1 MKTIAYFVSENI
13 KTHQRFIY
21 NQIVKITNYRT
32 IVIGPFDNTD
42 RTEFPFENY
51 YNINKIKDLKKFFE
65 EQDIIAIHAH
75 HGSHGQEILPLCE
88 KYNIPLIVSI
98 RGRDGSDRPEI
109 FKKNAK
115 RYSALNKHGAHYYP
129 VCQYLAEG
137 LRRLGIPAKN
147 MHVLYGG
154 IELDLFPYANRTL
167 PTVGEIRVLSVGRLV
182 DKKGFVTLIKA
193 FKHIYSQ
200 YPNARLHIIG
210 AGEDEKRIKSTIA
223 EYNLKDVVILRG
235 AMDSKQVSDE
245 LKKAH
250 IFCLASQTANNG
262 DIEGI
267 PNALKEAMASGV
279 PVVST
284 RHAGIPELI
293 EHQRTGYLAPEKND
307 MELAK
312 GIQFFIENPDV
323 WTDYTERA
331 RKVIEEKFDVNKQ
344 IIEQQR
350 LYSLVNTVKI
360 ENATKKNTKAE
371 TEKETKAETE
381 KKTKA
386 ESEKNTNTETEKKK
400 KTKAVSEKNTESEK
414 KKKTKAVSEKNT
426 ESEKNTNTETET
438 EKKTKAESE
447 KNTNTETEKKKK
459 TKAVSEKNTETEK
472 KKKTKAESEKNTNT
486 ETEKNTNTETEKKK
500 KTKAES
506 EKNTN
511 TETEKKKKTKAE
523 SEKNTES
530 ENKKKTKA
538 ESEKKKEMKK
548 KSKTKTNT
556 QTKTE
561 KSKKKK

>member
-32 IVIGPFDNTD
+32 IVIGPFDNAD

-75 HGSHGQEILPLCE
+75 HGSHGQEILPVCE

-109 FKKNAK
+109 FGKNAK

-154 IELDLFPYANRTL
+154 IELDLFPYSNRTL

-193 FKHIYSQ
+193 FKRIYTQ

-210 AGEDEKRIKSTIA
+210 AGADEKRIKATIA

-250 IFCLASQTANNG
+250 IFCLASQTAKNG

-267 PNALKEAMASGV
+267 PNALKEAMASGL

-312 GIQFFIENPDV
+312 GIQFFMENPDI

-350 LYSLVNTVKI
+350 LYSLVNTVK
-360 ENATKKNTKAE
+360 
-371 TEKETKAETE
+371 
-381 KKTKA
+381 
-386 ESEKNTNTETEKKK
+386 
-400 KTKAVSEKNTESEK
+400 
-414 KKKTKAVSEKNT
+414 
-426 ESEKNTNTETET
+426 TETET
-438 EKKTKAESE
+438 ETKKKT
-447 KNTNTETEKKKK
+447 NTQTEKK
-459 TKAVSEKNTETEK
+459 TYTQTET
-472 KKKTKAESEKNTNT
+472 KKKTKAETDKKTNT
-486 ETEKNTNTETEKKK
+486 QMETKK
-500 KTKAES
+500 KTKAE
-506 EKNTN
+506 TD
-511 TETEKKKKTKAE
+511 
-523 SEKNTES
+523 
-530 ENKKKTKA
+530 
-538 ESEKKKEMKK
+538 KKKEMKK
-548 KSKTKTNT
+548 KSKTKT
-556 QTKTE
+556 KTE

>member
-1 MKTIAYFVSENI
+1 MRTIAYFVSENI

-32 IVIGPFDNTD
+32 IVIGPFDNAD

-75 HGSHGQEILPLCE
+75 HGSHGQEILPVCE

-109 FKKNAK
+109 FEKNAK

-167 PTVGEIRVLSVGRLV
+167 PTLGEIRVLSVGRLV

-193 FKHIYSQ
+193 FKRIYTQ

-210 AGEDEKRIKSTIA
+210 AGEDEKKIKSTIA

-250 IFCLASQTANNG
+250 IFCLASQTAKNG

-267 PNALKEAMASGV
+267 PNALKEAMASGL

-350 LYSLVNTVKI
+350 LYSLVNIVKT
-360 ENATKKNTKAE
+360 ENATKKK
-371 TEKETKAETE
+371 TKAETE
-381 KKTKA
+381 KKTY
-386 ESEKNTNTETEKKK
+386 TQ
-400 KTKAVSEKNTESEK
+400 
-414 KKKTKAVSEKNT
+414 
-426 ESEKNTNTETET
+426 
-438 EKKTKAESE
+438 
-447 KNTNTETEKKKK
+447 
-459 TKAVSEKNTETEK
+459 TETEK
-472 KKKTKAESEKNTNT
+472 KKKTKAESEKKK
-486 ETEKNTNTETEKKK
+486 EKKKEMKK
-500 KTKAES
+500 KTKAEM
-506 EKNTN
+506 EKKTN
-511 TETEKKKKTKAE
+511 TQTETKKKTKAE
-523 SEKNTES
+523 TEKKTNTETKTKKKTKA
-530 ENKKKTKA
+530 EMEKKTNKKKETKKKTKA

-548 KSKTKTNT
+548 KSKT
-556 QTKTE
+556 E
-561 KSKKKK
+561 KSKKKKNQVRKQHCVKEKKNKMTLFQSNGWKNE

>member
-51 YNINKIKDLKKFFE
+51 YNINKIKDLNKFFE

-75 HGSHGQEILPLCE
+75 HGSHGQEILPVCE

-109 FKKNAK
+109 FEKNAK

-154 IELDLFPYANRTL
+154 IELDLFPFSSRTL
-167 PTVGEIRVLSVGRLV
+167 PTAGEIRVLSVGRLV
-182 DKKGFVTLIKA
+182 DKKGFITLIKA
-193 FKHIYSQ
+193 FKRIYTQ

-250 IFCLASQTANNG
+250 IFCLASQTAKNG

-267 PNALKEAMASGV
+267 PNALKEAMASGL

-312 GIQFFIENPDV
+312 GIQFFMENPDI
-323 WTDYTERA
+323 WTDYSERA

-350 LYSLVNTVKI
+350 LYSLVNTEKTDT
-360 ENATKKNTKAE
+360 ATKKKTKAE
-371 TEKETKAETE
+371 SETKAYTQMETKKKTKAESETKTNTQNKTKKKTKAETE
-381 KKTKA
+381 KKTYMQM
-386 ESEKNTNTETEKKK
+386 ETN
-400 KTKAVSEKNTESEK
+400 
-414 KKKTKAVSEKNT
+414 
-426 ESEKNTNTETET
+426 
-438 EKKTKAESE
+438 KKTKAESE
-447 KNTNTETEKKKK
+447 KKTNTQMET
-459 TKAVSEKNTETEK
+459 N
-472 KKKTKAESEKNTNT
+472 
-486 ETEKNTNTETEKKK
+486 
-500 KTKAES
+500 
-506 EKNTN
+506 
-511 TETEKKKKTKAE
+511 
-523 SEKNTES
+523 
-530 ENKKKTKA
+530 KKTKA

-548 KSKTKTNT
+548 KSKTKT
-556 QTKTE
+556 KTE

>member
-21 NQIVKITNYRT
+21 NQIVKITNFRT
-32 IVIGPFDNTD
+32 IVIGPFDNSN

-75 HGSHGQEILPLCE
+75 HGSHGQEILPVCE

-109 FKKNAK
+109 FEKNSK

-154 IELDLFPYANRTL
+154 IELDLFPYSNRTL

-193 FKHIYSQ
+193 FKRIYTQ

-210 AGEDEKRIKSTIA
+210 AGEDEKKIKSTIA

-250 IFCLASQTANNG
+250 IFCLASQTAKNG

-267 PNALKEAMASGV
+267 PNALKEAMASGL

-312 GIQFFIENPDV
+312 GIQFFIENPDI
-323 WTDYTERA
+323 WTDYTVRA

-350 LYSLVNTVKI
+350 LYSLVNTVK
-360 ENATKKNTKAE
+360 
-371 TEKETKAETE
+371 
-381 KKTKA
+381 
-386 ESEKNTNTETEKKK
+386 TETA
-400 KTKAVSEKNTESEK
+400 T
-414 KKKTKAVSEKNT
+414 
-426 ESEKNTNTETET
+426 
-438 EKKTKAESE
+438 
-447 KNTNTETEKKKK
+447 
-459 TKAVSEKNTETEK
+459 
-472 KKKTKAESEKNTNT
+472 KKKTKAETKKKTYMQT
-486 ETEKNTNTETEKKK
+486 ATKK
-500 KTKAES
+500 KTKAEM
-506 EKNTN
+506 EKKTN
-511 TETEKKKKTKAE
+511 TQTAT
-523 SEKNTES
+523 
-530 ENKKKTKA
+530 KKKTKA

-548 KSKTKTNT
+548 KSKTKT
-556 QTKTE
+556 KTE

>member
-32 IVIGPFDNTD
+32 IVIGPFDNAD

-75 HGSHGQEILPLCE
+75 HGSHGQEILPVCE

-147 MHVLYGG
+147 IHVLYGG
-154 IELDLFPYANRTL
+154 IELDLFPYSNRTL
-167 PTVGEIRVLSVGRLV
+167 PRVGEIRVLSVGRLV

-193 FKHIYSQ
+193 FKRIYSQ
-200 YPNARLHIIG
+200 YPNAKLHIIG

-250 IFCLASQTANNG
+250 IFCLASQTAKNG

-267 PNALKEAMASGV
+267 PNALKEAMASGL

-307 MELAK
+307 IELAK
-312 GIQFFIENPDV
+312 GIQFFIENPDI
-323 WTDYTERA
+323 WTNYTERA

-350 LYSLVNTVKI
+350 LYSLVNTVKT
-360 ENATKKNTKAE
+360 ETATKKKTKVESEKNTQAATKKKTKVE
-371 TEKETKAETE
+371 SEKNTQAATKKKTKAETE
-381 KKTKA
+381 KKTYKQS
-386 ESEKNTNTETEKKK
+386 ES
-400 KTKAVSEKNTESEK
+400 
-414 KKKTKAVSEKNT
+414 
-426 ESEKNTNTETET
+426 

-447 KNTNTETEKKKK
+447 
-459 TKAVSEKNTETEK
+459 
-472 KKKTKAESEKNTNT
+472 
-486 ETEKNTNTETEKKK
+486 
-500 KTKAES
+500 
-506 EKNTN
+506 
-511 TETEKKKKTKAE
+511 
-523 SEKNTES
+523 
-530 ENKKKTKA
+530 
-538 ESEKKKEMKK
+538 KEMKK
-548 KSKTKTNT
+548 KSKTKT
-556 QTKTE
+556 KTE

>member
-32 IVIGPFDNTD
+32 IVIGPFDNAD

-75 HGSHGQEILPLCE
+75 HGSHGQEILPVCE

-109 FKKNAK
+109 FEKNVK

-154 IELDLFPYANRTL
+154 IELDLFPYSNRTL

-193 FKHIYSQ
+193 FKRIYTK

-250 IFCLASQTANNG
+250 IFCLASQTAKNG

-267 PNALKEAMASGV
+267 PNALKEAMASGL

-293 EHQRTGYLAPEKND
+293 EHQSTGYLAPEKNE

-312 GIQFFIENPDV
+312 GIQFFIENPDI

-350 LYSLVNTVKI
+350 LYSLVNTVKT
-360 ENATKKNTKAE
+360 ETATKKKTKAE
-371 TEKETKAETE
+371 TKKKTNMQAATEKKTYKQSESE

-386 ESEKNTNTETEKKK
+386 ESKK
-400 KTKAVSEKNTESEK
+400 KTNTQ
-414 KKKTKAVSEKNT
+414 
-426 ESEKNTNTETET
+426 TET
-438 EKKTKAESE
+438 
-447 KNTNTETEKKKK
+447 
-459 TKAVSEKNTETEK
+459 
-472 KKKTKAESEKNTNT
+472 KKKTKAESD
-486 ETEKNTNTETEKKK
+486 
-500 KTKAES
+500 
-506 EKNTN
+506 
-511 TETEKKKKTKAE
+511 
-523 SEKNTES
+523 
-530 ENKKKTKA
+530 
-538 ESEKKKEMKK
+538 KKKEMKK
-548 KSKTKTNT
+548 KSKTKT
-556 QTKTE
+556 KTE

>member
-75 HGSHGQEILPLCE
+75 HGSHGQEILPVCE

-267 PNALKEAMASGV
+267 PNALKEAMASGL

-350 LYSLVNTVKI
+350 LYSLVNTVKT
-360 ENATKKNTKAE
+360 ENATEKKTYTEME
-371 TEKETKAETE
+371 TETE
-381 KKTKA
+381 KKTY
-386 ESEKNTNTETEKKK
+386 TE
-400 KTKAVSEKNTESEK
+400 
-414 KKKTKAVSEKNT
+414 
-426 ESEKNTNTETET
+426 TETET

-447 KNTNTETEKKKK
+447 KNTNTETETKKRTKAETEKK
-459 TKAVSEKNTETEK
+459 TNTETETK
-472 KKKTKAESEKNTNT
+472 KRTKAESEKNTNT
-486 ETEKNTNTETEKKK
+486 ETETKKRTKAETEKKTNTETEK

-506 EKNTN
+506 EKKTNTQTEKKN
-511 TETEKKKKTKAE
+511 KNKAESEKKTYTQTETEKKTKAESEKKTNTQTEKKTKTKAE
-523 SEKNTES
+523 SEKNTET
-530 ENKKKTKA
+530 EKKNKNKA

-548 KSKTKTNT
+548 KSKT
-556 QTKTE
+556 E

>member
-32 IVIGPFDNTD
+32 IVIGPFDNAD

-75 HGSHGQEILPLCE
+75 HGSHGQEILPVCE

-109 FKKNAK
+109 FEKNAK

-154 IELDLFPYANRTL
+154 IELDLFPYSNRTL
-167 PTVGEIRVLSVGRLV
+167 PTIGEIRVLSVGRLV

-193 FKHIYSQ
+193 FKRIYTQ

-250 IFCLASQTANNG
+250 IFCLASQTAKNG

-267 PNALKEAMASGV
+267 PNALKEAMASGL

-293 EHQRTGYLAPEKND
+293 EHQGTGYLAPEKNE

-312 GIQFFIENPDV
+312 GIQFFIENPDI
-323 WTDYTERA
+323 WNDYTERA

-350 LYSLVNTVKI
+350 LYSLINTVKT
-360 ENATKKNTKAE
+360 ETATKT
-371 TEKETKAETE
+371 
-381 KKTKA
+381 KTKA
-386 ESEKNTNTETEKKK
+386 EMEKK
-400 KTKAVSEKNTESEK
+400 
-414 KKKTKAVSEKNT
+414 
-426 ESEKNTNTETET
+426 TNTETET
-438 EKKTKAESE
+438 
-447 KNTNTETEKKKK
+447 
-459 TKAVSEKNTETEK
+459 
-472 KKKTKAESEKNTNT
+472 KKKTKAEMEKKTNT
-486 ETEKNTNTETEKKK
+486 QTETKK
-500 KTKAES
+500 KTKAEM
-506 EKNTN
+506 EKKTN
-511 TETEKKKKTKAE
+511 TQTETKKKTKAE
-523 SEKNTES
+523 PEKKTNTQTETKKKTKA
-530 ENKKKTKA
+530 ETETKKKTKAEMEKKTNTQTETKKKTKA

-548 KSKTKTNT
+548 KSKTKT
-556 QTKTE
+556 K
-561 KSKKKK
+561 KSEKKK

>member
-75 HGSHGQEILPLCE
+75 HGSHGQEILPVCE

-210 AGEDEKRIKSTIA
+210 AGEDEKKIKSTIA

-250 IFCLASQTANNG
+250 IFCLASQTAKNG

-267 PNALKEAMASGV
+267 PNALKEAMASGL

-307 MELAK
+307 MELAN

-350 LYSLVNTVKI
+350 LYSLVNTVKT
-360 ENATKKNTKAE
+360 ENA
-371 TEKETKAETE
+371 TE
-381 KKTKA
+381 KKTYMQ
-386 ESEKNTNTETEKKK
+386 
-400 KTKAVSEKNTESEK
+400 
-414 KKKTKAVSEKNT
+414 
-426 ESEKNTNTETET
+426 TET

-447 KNTNTETEKKKK
+447 KNTETEMEKE
-459 TKAVSEKNTETEK
+459 TKVESEKNTETEK
-472 KKKTKAESEKNTNT
+472 KTNT
-486 ETEKNTNTETEKKK
+486 QTETKKK
-500 KTKAES
+500 
-506 EKNTN
+506 N
-511 TETEKKKKTKAE
+511 
-523 SEKNTES
+523 
-530 ENKKKTKA
+530 KA

-548 KSKTKTNT
+548 KSKTKT
-556 QTKTE
+556 KAE
-561 KSKKKK
+561 KSKKKNKSS

>member
-75 HGSHGQEILPLCE
+75 HGSHGQEILPVCE

-109 FKKNAK
+109 LEKNAK

-154 IELDLFPYANRTL
+154 IELDLFPYSNRTL
-167 PTVGEIRVLSVGRLV
+167 PRVGEIRVLSVGRLV

-193 FKHIYSQ
+193 FKRIYSQ

-210 AGEDEKRIKSTIA
+210 SGEDEKRIKSTIA

-235 AMDSKQVSDE
+235 AMDSKQVSAE

-250 IFCLASQTANNG
+250 IFCLASQTAKNG

-267 PNALKEAMASGV
+267 PNALKEAMASGL

-293 EHQRTGYLAPEKND
+293 EHQRTGYLAPEKNE

-312 GIQFFIENPDV
+312 GIQFFMENPDI

-350 LYSLVNTVKI
+350 LYSLVNTVK
-360 ENATKKNTKAE
+360 TDTV
-371 TEKETKAETE
+371 T
-381 KKTKA
+381 
-386 ESEKNTNTETEKKK
+386 KK
-400 KTKAVSEKNTESEK
+400 KTNTH
-414 KKKTKAVSEKNT
+414 T
-426 ESEKNTNTETET
+426 EM
-438 EKKTKAESE
+438 
-447 KNTNTETEKKKK
+447 
-459 TKAVSEKNTETEK
+459 
-472 KKKTKAESEKNTNT
+472 KKKTKAET
-486 ETEKNTNTETEKKK
+486 KK
-500 KTKAES
+500 KT
-506 EKNTN
+506 NTQ
-511 TETEKKKKTKAE
+511 TETKKNKKTETIKE
-523 SEKNTES
+523 TNLQTETKKN
-530 ENKKKTKA
+530 K
-538 ESEKKKEMKK
+538 KK
-548 KSKTKTNT
+548 KSKTKTK
-556 QTKTE
+556 TKTE

>member
-32 IVIGPFDNTD
+32 IVIGPFDNAD

-75 HGSHGQEILPLCE
+75 HGSHGQEILPVCE

-147 MHVLYGG
+147 IHVLYGG
-154 IELDLFPYANRTL
+154 IELDLFPYSNRTL
-167 PTVGEIRVLSVGRLV
+167 PRVGEIRVLSVGRLV

-193 FKHIYSQ
+193 FKRIYSQ
-200 YPNARLHIIG
+200 YPNAKLHIIG

-250 IFCLASQTANNG
+250 IFCLASQTAKNG

-267 PNALKEAMASGV
+267 PNALKEAMASGL

-307 MELAK
+307 IELAK
-312 GIQFFIENPDV
+312 GIQFFIENPDI
-323 WTDYTERA
+323 WTNYTERA

-350 LYSLVNTVKI
+350 LYSLVNTVKT
-360 ENATKKNTKAE
+360 ETATKKKTKVESEKNTQAATK
-371 TEKETKAETE
+371 KKTKAETE
-381 KKTKA
+381 KKTYKQS
-386 ESEKNTNTETEKKK
+386 ES
-400 KTKAVSEKNTESEK
+400 
-414 KKKTKAVSEKNT
+414 
-426 ESEKNTNTETET
+426 

-447 KNTNTETEKKKK
+447 
-459 TKAVSEKNTETEK
+459 
-472 KKKTKAESEKNTNT
+472 
-486 ETEKNTNTETEKKK
+486 
-500 KTKAES
+500 
-506 EKNTN
+506 
-511 TETEKKKKTKAE
+511 
-523 SEKNTES
+523 
-530 ENKKKTKA
+530 
-538 ESEKKKEMKK
+538 KEMKK
-548 KSKTKTNT
+548 KSKTKT
-556 QTKTE
+556 KTE

>member
-32 IVIGPFDNTD
+32 IVIGPFDNAD

-75 HGSHGQEILPLCE
+75 HGSHGQEILPVCE

-109 FKKNAK
+109 FEKNAK

-154 IELDLFPYANRTL
+154 IELDLFPYSNRTL
-167 PTVGEIRVLSVGRLV
+167 PTIGEIRVLSVGRLV

-193 FKHIYSQ
+193 FKRIYTQ

-250 IFCLASQTANNG
+250 IFCLASQTAKNG

-267 PNALKEAMASGV
+267 PNALKEAMASGL

-293 EHQRTGYLAPEKND
+293 EHQGTGYLAPEKNE

-312 GIQFFIENPDV
+312 GIQFFIENPDI
-323 WTDYTERA
+323 WNDYTERA

-350 LYSLVNTVKI
+350 LYSLINTVKT
-360 ENATKKNTKAE
+360 ETATKT
-371 TEKETKAETE
+371 
-381 KKTKA
+381 KTKA
-386 ESEKNTNTETEKKK
+386 EM
-400 KTKAVSEKNTESEK
+400 
-414 KKKTKAVSEKNT
+414 
-426 ESEKNTNTETET
+426 
-438 EKKTKAESE
+438 EKKT
-447 KNTNTETEKKKK
+447 NTQTET
-459 TKAVSEKNTETEK
+459 
-472 KKKTKAESEKNTNT
+472 KKKTKAESEKKTNM
-486 ETEKNTNTETEKKK
+486 ETKK

-506 EKNTN
+506 EKKTNMETKKKTKAETKKKTN
-511 TETEKKKKTKAE
+511 TETETKKKTKAE
-523 SEKNTES
+523 SEKKTNMET
-530 ENKKKTKA
+530 KKKTKA

-548 KSKTKTNT
+548 KSKTKT
-556 QTKTE
+556 K
-561 KSKKKK
+561 KSEKKK

>member
-32 IVIGPFDNTD
+32 IVIGPFDNSN

-75 HGSHGQEILPLCE
+75 HGSHGQEILPVCE

-109 FKKNAK
+109 FEKNSK

-154 IELDLFPYANRTL
+154 IELDLFPYSNRTL

-193 FKHIYSQ
+193 FKRIYTK

-210 AGEDEKRIKSTIA
+210 AGEDEKKIKSTIA

-250 IFCLASQTANNG
+250 IFCLASQTAKNG

-267 PNALKEAMASGV
+267 PNALKEAMASGL

-312 GIQFFIENPDV
+312 GIQFFIENPDI
-323 WTDYTERA
+323 WTDYTVRA

-350 LYSLVNTVKI
+350 LYSLVNTVK
-360 ENATKKNTKAE
+360 
-371 TEKETKAETE
+371 
-381 KKTKA
+381 
-386 ESEKNTNTETEKKK
+386 TETA
-400 KTKAVSEKNTESEK
+400 T
-414 KKKTKAVSEKNT
+414 
-426 ESEKNTNTETET
+426 
-438 EKKTKAESE
+438 
-447 KNTNTETEKKKK
+447 
-459 TKAVSEKNTETEK
+459 
-472 KKKTKAESEKNTNT
+472 KKKTKAETKKKTYMQT
-486 ETEKNTNTETEKKK
+486 ATKK
-500 KTKAES
+500 KTKAEM
-506 EKNTN
+506 EKKTN
-511 TETEKKKKTKAE
+511 TQTAT
-523 SEKNTES
+523 
-530 ENKKKTKA
+530 KKKTKA

-548 KSKTKTNT
+548 KSKTKT
-556 QTKTE
+556 KTE

>member
-32 IVIGPFDNTD
+32 IVIGPFDNAD

-75 HGSHGQEILPLCE
+75 HGSHGQEILPVCE

-147 MHVLYGG
+147 IHVLYGG
-154 IELDLFPYANRTL
+154 IELDLFPYSNRTL
-167 PTVGEIRVLSVGRLV
+167 PRVGEIRVLSVGRLV

-193 FKHIYSQ
+193 FKRIYSQ
-200 YPNARLHIIG
+200 YPNAKLHIIG

-250 IFCLASQTANNG
+250 IFCLASQTAKNG

-267 PNALKEAMASGV
+267 PNALKEAMASGL

-284 RHAGIPELI
+284 RHAGISELI

-307 MELAK
+307 IELAK
-312 GIQFFIENPDV
+312 GIQFFIENPDI

-350 LYSLVNTVKI
+350 LYSLVNTVKT
-360 ENATKKNTKAE
+360 ETATKKKTKVESEKNTQAATK
-371 TEKETKAETE
+371 KKTKAETE

-386 ESEKNTNTETEKKK
+386 ETEKKTYK
-400 KTKAVSEKNTESEK
+400 QSES
-414 KKKTKAVSEKNT
+414 
-426 ESEKNTNTETET
+426 

-447 KNTNTETEKKKK
+447 K
-459 TKAVSEKNTETEK
+459 
-472 KKKTKAESEKNTNT
+472 
-486 ETEKNTNTETEKKK
+486 
-500 KTKAES
+500 
-506 EKNTN
+506 
-511 TETEKKKKTKAE
+511 
-523 SEKNTES
+523 
-530 ENKKKTKA
+530 
-538 ESEKKKEMKK
+538 EMK
-548 KSKTKTNT
+548 
-556 QTKTE
+556 

>member
-1 MKTIAYFVSENI
+1 MKKTIAYFVSENI

-32 IVIGPFDNTD
+32 IVIGPFDNAD

-75 HGSHGQEILPLCE
+75 HGSHGQEILPVCE

-109 FKKNAK
+109 FEKNAK

-137 LRRLGIPAKN
+137 LRRLGIPANN

-154 IELDLFPYANRTL
+154 IELDLFPYSNRTL
-167 PTVGEIRVLSVGRLV
+167 PTIGEIRVLSVGRLV

-193 FKHIYSQ
+193 FKRIYTQ

-250 IFCLASQTANNG
+250 IFCLASQTAKNG

-267 PNALKEAMASGV
+267 PNALKEAMASGL

-293 EHQRTGYLAPEKND
+293 EHQRTGYLAPEKNE

-312 GIQFFIENPDV
+312 GIQFFIENPDI
-323 WTDYTERA
+323 WTGYTERA

-350 LYSLVNTVKI
+350 LYSLINTVKT
-360 ENATKKNTKAE
+360 ETATKTKTKAE
-371 TEKETKAETE
+371 TKKKTKAEMEKKTNTQTETKKKTKAEMEKKTNTQTETKTNTQTATKTKTKAEPEKKTKAETE

-386 ESEKNTNTETEKKK
+386 ETEKKTNTETK
-400 KTKAVSEKNTESEK
+400 KTNKQK
-414 KKKTKAVSEKNT
+414 
-426 ESEKNTNTETET
+426 ET
-438 EKKTKAESE
+438 
-447 KNTNTETEKKKK
+447 
-459 TKAVSEKNTETEK
+459 
-472 KKKTKAESEKNTNT
+472 KKKTKAET
-486 ETEKNTNTETEKKK
+486 ET
-500 KTKAES
+500 
-506 EKNTN
+506 
-511 TETEKKKKTKAE
+511 
-523 SEKNTES
+523 
-530 ENKKKTKA
+530 
-538 ESEKKKEMKK
+538 KKEMKK
-548 KSKTKTNT
+548 KSKTKT
-556 QTKTE
+556 KTE
-561 KSKKKK
+561 KSKKKKKIK

>member
-32 IVIGPFDNTD
+32 IVIGPFDNAD

-75 HGSHGQEILPLCE
+75 HGSHGQEILPVCE

-109 FKKNAK
+109 FGKNAK

-154 IELDLFPYANRTL
+154 IELDLFPYSNRTL

-193 FKHIYSQ
+193 FKRIYTQ

-210 AGEDEKRIKSTIA
+210 AGEDEKRIKATIA

-250 IFCLASQTANNG
+250 IFCLASQTAKNG

-267 PNALKEAMASGV
+267 PNALKEAMASGL

-312 GIQFFIENPDV
+312 GIQFFMENPDI

-350 LYSLVNTVKI
+350 LYSLVNTVK
-360 ENATKKNTKAE
+360 
-371 TEKETKAETE
+371 
-381 KKTKA
+381 
-386 ESEKNTNTETEKKK
+386 
-400 KTKAVSEKNTESEK
+400 
-414 KKKTKAVSEKNT
+414 
-426 ESEKNTNTETET
+426 TETET
-438 EKKTKAESE
+438 
-447 KNTNTETEKKKK
+447 
-459 TKAVSEKNTETEK
+459 
-472 KKKTKAESEKNTNT
+472 KKKTKAETDKKTNT
-486 ETEKNTNTETEKKK
+486 QMETKK
-500 KTKAES
+500 KTKAETD
-506 EKNTN
+506 KKTN
-511 TETEKKKKTKAE
+511 TQMETKKKTKAE
-523 SEKNTES
+523 TDKKTNTQMET
-530 ENKKKTKA
+530 KKKTKA
-538 ESEKKKEMKK
+538 ETDKKTNTQMETKKKTKAETDKKTNTQMETKKKTKAETDKKTNMQTETKKKTKAETETKK
-548 KSKTKTNT
+548 KSKTKTK
-556 QTKTE
+556 TKTE

>member
-1 MKTIAYFVSENI
+1 MKTL
-13 KTHQRFIY
+13 KHQRFIY

-32 IVIGPFDNTD
+32 IVIGPFDNAD

-51 YNINKIKDLKKFFE
+51 YNLNKIKDLKKFFE

-75 HGSHGQEILPLCE
+75 HGSHGQEILPVCE

-109 FKKNAK
+109 FEKNAK
-115 RYSALNKHGAHYYP
+115 RYPALNKHGAHYYP

-154 IELDLFPYANRTL
+154 IVLDLFPYSNRTL
-167 PTVGEIRVLSVGRLV
+167 PTIGEIRVLSVGRLV

-193 FKHIYSQ
+193 FKRIYTQ

-250 IFCLASQTANNG
+250 IFCLASQTAKNG

-267 PNALKEAMASGV
+267 PNALKEAMASGL

-293 EHQRTGYLAPEKND
+293 EHQRTGYLAPEKNE

-312 GIQFFIENPDV
+312 GIQFFIENPDI
-323 WTDYTERA
+323 WNDYTERA
-331 RKVIEEKFDVNKQ
+331 RKEHGK
-344 IIEQQR
+344 
-350 LYSLVNTVKI
+350 SL
-360 ENATKKNTKAE
+360 KKNLM
-371 TEKETKAETE
+371 
-381 KKTKA
+381 
-386 ESEKNTNTETEKKK
+386 SI
-400 KTKAVSEKNTESEK
+400 
-414 KKKTKAVSEKNT
+414 
-426 ESEKNTNTETET
+426 
-438 EKKTKAESE
+438 
-447 KNTNTETEKKKK
+447 
-459 TKAVSEKNTETEK
+459 
-472 KKKTKAESEKNTNT
+472 
-486 ETEKNTNTETEKKK
+486 
-500 KTKAES
+500 
-506 EKNTN
+506 
-511 TETEKKKKTKAE
+511 
-523 SEKNTES
+523 
-530 ENKKKTKA
+530 NKLLSNKDYILLLI
-538 ESEKKKEMKK
+538 
-548 KSKTKTNT
+548 
-556 QTKTE
+556 Q
-561 KSKKKK
+561 

>member
-21 NQIVKITNYRT
+21 NQIVKITNYRS

-42 RTEFPFENY
+42 RTEFPFEDY

-75 HGSHGQEILPLCE
+75 HGSHGQEILPVCE

-98 RGRDGSDRPEI
+98 RGRDGSARPEI
-109 FKKNAK
+109 FEKNAK
-115 RYSALNKHGAHYYP
+115 RYSALNKHGAYYYP

-137 LRRLGIPAKN
+137 LRKLGIPAKN

-154 IELDLFPYANRTL
+154 IELDLFPFSNRTL
-167 PTVGEIRVLSVGRLV
+167 PTVGEIRILSVGRLV

-193 FKHIYSQ
+193 FKRIYTQ

-210 AGEDEKRIKSTIA
+210 AGEDEKKIKSAIA

-250 IFCLASQTANNG
+250 IFCLASQTAKNG

-267 PNALKEAMASGV
+267 PNALKEAMASGL

-312 GIQFFIENPDV
+312 GIQFFIENPDI

-350 LYSLVNTVKI
+350 LYSLVNTVK
-360 ENATKKNTKAE
+360 TE
-371 TEKETKAETE
+371 TAAK
-381 KKTKA
+381 KKT
-386 ESEKNTNTETEKKK
+386 NTQMETKK
-400 KTKAVSEKNTESEK
+400 KTKAAA
-414 KKKTKAVSEKNT
+414 KKKTNT
-426 ESEKNTNTETET
+426 QM
-438 EKKTKAESE
+438 EKKT
-447 KNTNTETEKKKK
+447 NTQTDT
-459 TKAVSEKNTETEK
+459 
-472 KKKTKAESEKNTNT
+472 
-486 ETEKNTNTETEKKK
+486 
-500 KTKAES
+500 
-506 EKNTN
+506 
-511 TETEKKKKTKAE
+511 
-523 SEKNTES
+523 
-530 ENKKKTKA
+530 KKKTKA

-548 KSKTKTNT
+548 KSKTKT
-556 QTKTE
+556 KTE

>member
-32 IVIGPFDNTD
+32 IVIGPFDNAD

-75 HGSHGQEILPLCE
+75 HGSHGQEILPVCE

-137 LRRLGIPAKN
+137 LKRLGIPAKN
-147 MHVLYGG
+147 IHVLYGG
-154 IELDLFPYANRTL
+154 IELDLFPYSNRTL
-167 PTVGEIRVLSVGRLV
+167 PRVGEIRVLSVGRLV

-193 FKHIYSQ
+193 FKRIYSQ
-200 YPNARLHIIG
+200 YPNAKLHIIG

-250 IFCLASQTANNG
+250 IFCLASQTAKNG

-267 PNALKEAMASGV
+267 PNALKEAMASGL

-307 MELAK
+307 IELAK
-312 GIQFFIENPDV
+312 GIQFFIENPDI
-323 WTDYTERA
+323 WTNYTERA

-350 LYSLVNTVKI
+350 LYSLVNTVKT
-360 ENATKKNTKAE
+360 ETATKKKTKVESEKNTQAATK
-371 TEKETKAETE
+371 KKTKAETE
-381 KKTKA
+381 KKTYKQS
-386 ESEKNTNTETEKKK
+386 ESE
-400 KTKAVSEKNTESEK
+400 
-414 KKKTKAVSEKNT
+414 
-426 ESEKNTNTETET
+426 
-438 EKKTKAESE
+438 
-447 KNTNTETEKKKK
+447 
-459 TKAVSEKNTETEK
+459 
-472 KKKTKAESEKNTNT
+472 
-486 ETEKNTNTETEKKK
+486 
-500 KTKAES
+500 
-506 EKNTN
+506 
-511 TETEKKKKTKAE
+511 
-523 SEKNTES
+523 
-530 ENKKKTKA
+530 
-538 ESEKKKEMKK
+538 KEMKK
-548 KSKTKTNT
+548 KSKTKT
-556 QTKTE
+556 KTE

>member
-32 IVIGPFDNTD
+32 IVIGPFDNAD

-75 HGSHGQEILPLCE
+75 HGSHGQEVLPVCE

-109 FKKNAK
+109 FEKNAK

-154 IELDLFPYANRTL
+154 IELDLFPYSNRTL

-193 FKHIYSQ
+193 FKRIYTK

-250 IFCLASQTANNG
+250 IFCLASQTAKNG

-267 PNALKEAMASGV
+267 PNALKEAMASGL

-284 RHAGIPELI
+284 QHAGIPELI
-293 EHQRTGYLAPEKND
+293 EHQRTGYLASEKNE

-350 LYSLVNTVKI
+350 LYSLVNTVK
-360 ENATKKNTKAE
+360 T
-371 TEKETKAETE
+371 
-381 KKTKA
+381 
-386 ESEKNTNTETEKKK
+386 
-400 KTKAVSEKNTESEK
+400 
-414 KKKTKAVSEKNT
+414 
-426 ESEKNTNTETET
+426 
-438 EKKTKAESE
+438 
-447 KNTNTETEKKKK
+447 
-459 TKAVSEKNTETEK
+459 
-472 KKKTKAESEKNTNT
+472 
-486 ETEKNTNTETEKKK
+486 
-500 KTKAES
+500 
-506 EKNTN
+506 
-511 TETEKKKKTKAE
+511 
-523 SEKNTES
+523 
-530 ENKKKTKA
+530 
-538 ESEKKKEMKK
+538 
-548 KSKTKTNT
+548 
-556 QTKTE
+556 
-561 KSKKKK
+561 

>member
-32 IVIGPFDNTD
+32 IVIGPFDNTE

-75 HGSHGQEILPLCE
+75 HGSHGQEILPVCE

-98 RGRDGSDRPEI
+98 RGRDGSDRQEI
-109 FKKNAK
+109 FEKNAK

-137 LRRLGIPAKN
+137 LRRLGIPAEN

-154 IELDLFPYANRTL
+154 IELDLFPYSNRTL
-167 PTVGEIRVLSVGRLV
+167 PTEGEIRVLSVGRLV

-193 FKHIYSQ
+193 FKRIYSQ

-223 EYNLKDVVILRG
+223 EYTLKDVVILRG

-250 IFCLASQTANNG
+250 IFCLASQTAKNG

-267 PNALKEAMASGV
+267 PNALKEAMASGL

-293 EHQRTGYLAPEKND
+293 EHQRTGYLAPEKNE

-312 GIQFFIENPDV
+312 GIQFFIENPDI
-323 WTDYTERA
+323 WNDYTERA

-350 LYSLVNTVKI
+350 LYSLINTVKT
-360 ENATKKNTKAE
+360 ETATKTNTE
-371 TEKETKAETE
+371 TETK

-386 ESEKNTNTETEKKK
+386 ESETE
-400 KTKAVSEKNTESEK
+400 
-414 KKKTKAVSEKNT
+414 
-426 ESEKNTNTETET
+426 TNTETET
-438 EKKTKAESE
+438 KKKTKAESE
-447 KNTNTETEKKKK
+447 TKTNTEAETKKK
-459 TKAVSEKNTETEK
+459 TKAESETKTNTEAETKKKTKAESETETKTNTET
-472 KKKTKAESEKNTNT
+472 KKKTKAESEKKTKK
-486 ETEKNTNTETEKKK
+486 ETKK

-506 EKNTN
+506 ETETKTN
-511 TETEKKKKTKAE
+511 TETET
-523 SEKNTES
+523 
-530 ENKKKTKA
+530 KKKTKA

-548 KSKTKTNT
+548 KSKTKT
-556 QTKTE
+556 KTE

>member
-32 IVIGPFDNTD
+32 IVIGPFDNAD

-51 YNINKIKDLKKFFE
+51 YNINKIKNLKKFFE

-75 HGSHGQEILPLCE
+75 HGSHGQEILPVCE

-98 RGRDGSDRPEI
+98 RGRDGSDRPGI
-109 FKKNAK
+109 FEKNAK

-154 IELDLFPYANRTL
+154 IELDLFPYSNRTL
-167 PTVGEIRVLSVGRLV
+167 PTIGEIRVLSVGRLV

-193 FKHIYSQ
+193 FKRIYTQ

-250 IFCLASQTANNG
+250 IFCLASQTAKNG

-267 PNALKEAMASGV
+267 PNALKEAMASGL

-293 EHQRTGYLAPEKND
+293 EHQRTGYLAPEKNE

-312 GIQFFIENPDV
+312 GIQFFIENPDI
-323 WTDYTERA
+323 WNDYTERA

-350 LYSLVNTVKI
+350 LYSLINTVK
-360 ENATKKNTKAE
+360 
-371 TEKETKAETE
+371 
-381 KKTKA
+381 
-386 ESEKNTNTETEKKK
+386 
-400 KTKAVSEKNTESEK
+400 
-414 KKKTKAVSEKNT
+414 
-426 ESEKNTNTETET
+426 TETET
-438 EKKTKAESE
+438 
-447 KNTNTETEKKKK
+447 
-459 TKAVSEKNTETEK
+459 
-472 KKKTKAESEKNTNT
+472 KKKTKAEMEKKTNT
-486 ETEKNTNTETEKKK
+486 QTETKK
-500 KTKAES
+500 KTKAEP
-506 EKNTN
+506 EKKTN
-511 TETEKKKKTKAE
+511 TQTETKKKTKAE
-523 SEKNTES
+523 MEKKMKAQTET
-530 ENKKKTKA
+530 KKKTKA

-548 KSKTKTNT
+548 KSKTKT
-556 QTKTE
+556 KTE
-561 KSKKKK
+561 KKKKKK